1 MRRPDPFPWLCE
13 PHLTHG
19 TDAPCPAAAQPGTAA
34 ALTPQALI
42 CVFVPCSRARRGK
55 PAMRGCSG
63 PHPPAGTRSQSP
75 ALQTPLPPCHDL
87 AGSTAAS
94 ACTAPPPSALGPK
107 GCRSFPCS
115 TAERARSAPERLLGR
130 SLVPHSCTPATG
142 QAWALGCCLPPR
154 AVYRTGQQPL
164 RSPTG
169 WWHTHT
175 PSLSS
180 TLRSGREA
188 GPGMHARPGANS
200 MHIPRQ
206 VPLGKRKF
214 GYVDLRM
221 QSSRL
226 AAWCCLLFQGLFW
239 L

>member
-1 MRRPDPFPWLCE
+1 MGPILQQ
-13 PHLTHG
+13 G
-19 TDAPCPAAAQPGTAA
+19 PALRAQPCR
-34 ALTPQALI
+34 PF
-42 CVFVPCSRARRGK
+42 CRF
-55 PAMRGCSG
+55 AMTS
-63 PHPPAGTRSQSP
+63 
-75 ALQTPLPPCHDL
+75 L
-87 AGSTAAS
+87 A
-94 ACTAPPPSALGPK
+94 ALGP
-107 GCRSFPCS
+107 
-115 TAERARSAPERLLGR
+115 APALHPPLSLGAKR
-130 SLVPHSCTPATG
+130 VQILPLQHSRESQICPRTPPGQESGATQLHPSHWPSLGSGMLP
-142 QAWALGCCLPPR
+142 PPR